1 MIYRSKQI
9 IKGIIPIFIFSLF
22 LISVNFAYSQNII
35 NNPSSEC
42 KDESGFYISG
52 YPVYC
57 EEILVTRGISLKGI
71 VKTIEKG
78 FKAIIRPIGELVEG
92 VVRGV
97 NKALK
102 EIGIYICDKATKYS
116 KEECRLAAE
125 WLTSKNFCN
134 YVANKV
140 PSDYS
145 RFKELVKNKFNIE
158 FNNPDGA
165 GGSDII
171 VDFNTFAKSWDEFP
185 FGKEKGQEIRSYLKN
200 LTPTIIKRLKD
211 YMGNPDINNKVYIIY
226 VKDFENSE
234 FNEYG
239 EPEIGGQYR
248 SDLNVIFLTCGYL
261 DECIY
266 GLTHEL
272 AHAFNDNSL
281 FIPAIE
287 EGFARAL
294 EVLIGDEILNTTTG
308 RNYLSKSQSF
318 AGTLSSVYQFRSLE
332 GLSDERYNQ
341 SAYVILK
348 ILERDK
354 DFIKRFKNN
363 YKNNFSGYNEVKSL
377 GSQKYTSRIIALSL
391 CELFTKNTE
400 NKIIRTNEENLLL
413 ERLYNEIYEI
423 FKKAYNG
430 DLEKD
435 FLKRDLE
442 VFRMEFDSRIVNEI
456 KLTKISENMVKLEG
470 RALFKRGSVID
481 LLWSFLENI
490 YNVKGNYIEG
500 GDLLNYIKNAFS
512 QDLGIEFVRK
522 LNQIIIKNSEE
533 VVNRPVDIELI
544 TIKPT
549 TSTTMPL
556 RPSISPAIVQR
567 LLQKEATKL
576 YSISPIKDYPY
587 TYELLIP
594 VDSQNVYQILIRIA
608 HNTYYST
615 LQKECSLID
624 FVPLPIGN
632 INCLPE
638 YLRRD
643 YKDFT
648 LPYFDAYTFKID
660 KASGDLIIYRGL
672 RNPPKVKIVN
682 RDLIGNKLIIDLE
695 ITNPLLKNNLKLE
708 IKNLTGRTIVTY
720 SKLVDYKYYL
730 KWEVDLPFDLPPGK
744 YLANI
749 SINNELFENPSEAI
763 FDIDYKGT
771 YGIFINTSTPP
782 RTILEMPYSKEIEIA
797 NYSIDV
803 IATSSYNYEL
813 RLSNITLTSNNYWPF
828 SKIKLDLI
836 DSNNKIVF
844 NYETSS
850 DALFKTSQLTIL
862 PSVMPPLSSGRYTI
876 RLKGI
881 TLNPQHYYYPYRG
894 GLFNFKL
901 EKVVG
906 MVIDKLSNNP
916 VLRVESTGSAISP
929 SYSPVVPYLPHL
941 GINAKIS
948 YSNYKSILVYEKQNN
963 IATLFFTAI
972 NHANKKYL
980 EVKLLD
986 KNNLTIKDVKKICSG
1001 YSECPTSYQALK
1013 SLFGTPHNWAIPLVR
1028 LNWAST
1034 SQYTFNVRWDN
1045 CSFRIT
1051 NDPTK
1056 TTPNNIF
1063 VCQNTNSYFKD
1074 TLNLRIEWVYL
1085 PQTSYMEKV
1094 NYEYLLPNYYYSLQ
1108 IPKKSLYTF
1117 LAQFLSSFLA
1127 TIFNIYLR

>member
-1 MIYRSKQI
+1 MIYRSKQT
-9 IKGIIPIFIFSLF
+9 IKGIVPIFIFSLF
-22 LISVNFAYSQNII
+22 LISVNLVYSQNII
-35 NNPSSEC
+35 NNPPSEC
-42 KDESGFYISG
+42 KDESGFYITG

-57 EEILVTRGISLKGI
+57 EDILVTRGISLKGI

-78 FKAIIRPIGELVEG
+78 FKAIIRPIGELGEG
-92 VVRGV
+92 IVRGV

-116 KEECRLAAE
+116 KEDCRLAAE
-125 WLTSKNFCN
+125 WFTSKKFCD

-165 GGSDII
+165 GGSDIV
-171 VDFNTFAKSWDEFP
+171 VDFDTFAKSWDEFP
-185 FGKEKGQEIRSYLKN
+185 FGKEKGQEIRNYLKS

-211 YMGNPDINNKVYIIY
+211 YMGSPDSNNKVYIMY

-248 SDLNVIFLTCGYL
+248 SDLNVIFLSCEYL
-261 DECIY
+261 DGCIY

-281 FIPAIE
+281 FTDAIN
-287 EGFARAL
+287 EGIAKAL
-294 EVLIGDEILNTTTG
+294 EALIGDEILNTSTLK
-308 RNYLSKSQSF
+308 NYLSQPQNF
-318 AGTLSSVYQFRSLE
+318 AGTLSSVYRFRSLE
-332 GLSDERYNQ
+332 KLSDERYDQ
-341 SAYVILK
+341 AAYVILK

-363 YKNNFSGYNEVKSL
+363 YKNNFSGYNEVRNL
-377 GSQKYTSRIIALSL
+377 GDQKYGSRIIALSL

-400 NKIIRTNEENLLL
+400 NKVIRSNEENLLL

-423 FKKAYNG
+423 FKKSYNG

-470 RALFKRGSVID
+470 RALFKRGSVLD
-481 LLWSFLENI
+481 LLWPFLENM
-490 YNVKGNYIEG
+490 YNVKGDYIEG
-500 GDLLNYIKNAFS
+500 GDLFNYIKNTFS
-512 QDLGIEFVRK
+512 QNLGIEFVRK

-544 TIKPT
+544 TIKPATPT
-549 TSTTMPL
+549 TTPP
-556 RPSISPAIVQR
+556 RPSISPTIVQR
-567 LLQKEATKL
+567 LLQKEATNL
-576 YSISPIKDYPY
+576 YSINPIKDYPY

-594 VDSQNVYQILIRIA
+594 VDSQNVYQILLRIA

-615 LQKECSLID
+615 LQKDCSLID

-632 INCLPE
+632 INCLPA

-643 YKDFT
+643 YKEIT

-660 KASGDLIIYRGL
+660 KASGNLIVYRGL
-672 RNPPKVKIVN
+672 RNPPKVKIIN
-682 RDLIGNKLIIDLE
+682 RDLIGNKLIMDLKIE
-695 ITNPLLKNNLKLE
+695 NPLLKNNLKIE

-730 KWEVDLPFDLPPGK
+730 KWEVDLPLDLPPGK

-749 SINNELFENPSEAI
+749 SITNELYENPSETI
-763 FDIDYKGT
+763 FDIDYKGA
-771 YGIFINTSTPP
+771 YGILINTSTPP
-782 RTILEMPYSKEIEIA
+782 RTILGMPYSKEIEIA

-803 IATSSYNYEL
+803 ISPSSYNYEL
-813 RLSNITLTSNNYWPF
+813 RLSNITLKSNNNWPF

-836 DSNNKIVF
+836 DSNNKIAF
-844 NYETSS
+844 NYETTS
-850 DALFKTSQLTIL
+850 DALFKTSELTIL
-862 PSVMPPLSSGRYTI
+862 PSIMPPLSSGRYTI
-876 RLKGI
+876 RLKGF

-894 GLFNFKL
+894 GIFNFKL

-906 MVIDKLSNNP
+906 VVVDKFSNNS

-929 SYSPVVPYLPHL
+929 SYSPIVPYLPHL

-972 NHANKKYL
+972 NHTNKKYL

-986 KNNLTIKDVKKICSG
+986 KNNLIIKDVKKNCSG
-1001 YSECPTSYQALK
+1001 YSECPTSYQMLK

-1028 LNWAST
+1028 WNWAST
-1034 SQYTFNVRWDN
+1034 SQYTFNVRWEN
-1045 CSFRIT
+1045 CTFQIT
-1051 NDPTK
+1051 NDPTR

-1063 VCQNTNSYFKD
+1063 VCQNTNPYFKD
-1074 TLNLRIEWVYL
+1074 TLNLRIEWVYI
-1085 PQTSYMEKV
+1085 PQTYYMEKV
-1094 NYEYLLPNYYYSLQ
+1094 NYEYLIPNYYYSLK

-1117 LAQFLSSFLA
+1117 LSQFLSSFLA
-1127 TIFNIYLR
+1127 SIFNIYLR

>member
-1 MIYRSKQI
+1 MIANKQL
-9 IKGIIPIFIFSLF
+9 IKYTILIFISSLF
-22 LISVNFAYSQNII
+22 LISVNFIYSQNII
-35 NNPSSEC
+35 NNPPSEC
-42 KDESGFYISG
+42 KDERGFYISG

-57 EEILVTRGISLKGI
+57 EDILVTRGISLKGI
-71 VKTIEKG
+71 VKGIERG

-92 VVRGV
+92 TVRGV

-116 KEECRLAAE
+116 KEDCRLAAE
-125 WLTSKNFCN
+125 WFTSKKFCD

-145 RFKELVKNKFNIE
+145 RFKELVKNKFNID

-171 VDFNTFAKSWDEFP
+171 VDFDTFAKSWDEFP
-185 FGKEKGQEIRSYLKN
+185 FGKEKGQEIRNYLKT

-211 YMGNPDINNKVYIIY
+211 YMGNPDSNNKVYIMY

-248 SDLNVIFLTCGYL
+248 SDLNVIFLECEYL
-261 DECIY
+261 DKCIY
-266 GLTHEL
+266 FLTHEL

-281 FIPAIE
+281 FPPAIE
-287 EGFARAL
+287 EGVA
-294 EVLIGDEILNTTTG
+294 EVLSALIGDEILNTTAHK
-308 RNYLSKSQSF
+308 NYLSQPQNF
-318 AGTLSSVYQFRSLE
+318 AGTLSYVYQFRSLE

-348 ILERDK
+348 ILGRDK

-363 YKNNFSGYNEVKSL
+363 YKNNFSGYNGVRSL
-377 GSQKYTSRIIALSL
+377 GSQKYASRIIALSL

-423 FKKAYNG
+423 FKKSYNG

-470 RALFKRGSVID
+470 RALFKRGSIID
-481 LLWSFLENI
+481 LLWPFLENM
-490 YNVKGNYIEG
+490 YNVKGDYIEG
-500 GDLLNYIKNAFS
+500 GDLFNYIKNTFS
-512 QDLGIEFVRK
+512 QDLGVEFVRK
-522 LNQIIIKNSEE
+522 LNQIIIENSEE

-544 TIKPT
+544 TIKPAT
-549 TSTTMPL
+549 TTTPPM
-556 RPSISPAIVQR
+556 PSISPTIVQR
-567 LLQKEATKL
+567 LLQKKATEL
-576 YSISPIKDYPY
+576 YSINPIKKPPY
-587 TYELLIP
+587 IYELLIP
-594 VDSQNVYQILIRIA
+594 VDPQNVYQILLRIA

-615 LQKECSLID
+615 LQKDCSLID

-632 INCLPE
+632 INCLPA

-643 YKDFT
+643 YKEIT

-660 KASGDLIIYRGL
+660 KASGDLIVYRGL

-682 RDLIGNKLIIDLE
+682 RDLIGNKLIMDLE
-695 ITNPLLKNNLKLE
+695 IENPLLKNNLKLE
-708 IKNLTGRTIVTY
+708 IKNLTGRTIVSY

-730 KWEVDLPFDLPPGK
+730 KWEVDLPLDLPQGK

-749 SINNELFENPSEAI
+749 SITNELYENPSETI
-763 FDIDYKGT
+763 FDIDYKGA
-771 YGIFINTSTPP
+771 YGILINTSTPP

-803 IATSSYNYEL
+803 ISPSSYNYEL
-813 RLSNITLTSNNYWPF
+813 RLSKITLTSNNNWPF
-828 SKIKLDLI
+828 YKIKLDLI

-862 PSVMPPLSSGRYTI
+862 PSIMPPLSSGRYTI

-906 MVIDKLSNNP
+906 MVVDKFSNNS

-929 SYSPVVPYLPHL
+929 SYSPIVPYLRHL

-972 NHANKKYL
+972 NHTNKKYL

-986 KNNLTIKDVKKICSG
+986 KNNLIIKDVKKICSG
-1001 YSECPTSYQALK
+1001 YSECPTSYQTLR
-1013 SLFGTPHNWAIPLVR
+1013 SLFGTPYNWAIPLVR
-1028 LNWAST
+1028 WNWAST

-1045 CSFRIT
+1045 CTFQIT
-1051 NDPTK
+1051 NDPIR

-1063 VCQNTNSYFKD
+1063 VCQNTNPYFKD
-1074 TLNLRIEWVYL
+1074 TLNLRIEWVYI
-1085 PQTSYMEKV
+1085 PQTYYMEKV
-1094 NYEYLLPNYYYSLQ
+1094 NYEYFLPNYYYSLQ
-1108 IPKKSLYTF
+1108 IPKKSLYTL

>member
-1 MIYRSKQI
+1 MIYTSKQL
-9 IKGIIPIFIFSLF
+9 IKWAILIFISSLF
-22 LISVNFAYSQNII
+22 LISVNFIYSQNII
-35 NNPSSEC
+35 NNPPSEC

-97 NKALK
+97 NKSLK
-102 EIGIYICDKATKYS
+102 EIGVYICDKATKYS

-125 WLTSKNFCN
+125 WLTSKKFCD
-134 YVANKV
+134 YIANKV

-145 RFKELVKNKFNIE
+145 RFKEIVKNKFNIE

-171 VDFNTFAKSWDEFP
+171 VDFDTFAKSWDEFL

-211 YMGNPDINNKVYIIY
+211 YMGSPDSNNKVYIIY

-239 EPEIGGQYR
+239 EPEIGGEYR

-261 DECIY
+261 DDCIY
-266 GLTHEL
+266 RLTHEL

-287 EGFARAL
+287 EGIAKAL
-294 EVLIGDEILNTTTG
+294 EALIGDEILNTTIG
-308 RNYLSKSQSF
+308 RSDLSRSQNF

-332 GLSDERYNQ
+332 KLSLERYNQ
-341 SAYVILK
+341 AAYVILK

-363 YKNNFSGYNEVKSL
+363 YKNNFSGYNEVKSS
-377 GSQKYTSRIIALSL
+377 GSQKYISRITALSL

-400 NKIIRTNEENLLL
+400 NKVIRSNEENLLL

-423 FKKAYNG
+423 FKKSYNG

-442 VFRMEFDSRIVNEI
+442 VFRMEFDSKIVNEI

-470 RALFKRGSVID
+470 RALFKRGSIID
-481 LLWSFLENI
+481 LLWPFLENM
-490 YNVKGNYIEG
+490 YNVKGDYIEG
-500 GDLLNYIKNAFS
+500 GDLFNYIKNTFS
-512 QDLGIEFVRK
+512 QDLGIEFIRK

-544 TIKPT
+544 TIKPATPT
-549 TSTTMPL
+549 TTPP
-556 RPSISPAIVQR
+556 RPSISPTIVQR

-576 YSISPIKDYPY
+576 YSVNPIKDYPY

-594 VDSQNVYQILIRIA
+594 VESQNVYQILIRTA

-615 LQKECSLID
+615 LQKECSLQD
-624 FVPLPIGN
+624 FILFPIGT

-638 YLRRD
+638 YLKRD

-660 KASGDLIIYRGL
+660 KTSGDLIVYRGL
-672 RNPPKVKIVN
+672 RNPPKVKLVN
-682 RDLIGNKLIIDLE
+682 RDLIGNKLIMDLSIE
-695 ITNPLLKNNLKLE
+695 NPLLKNNLKLE

-730 KWEVDLPFDLPPGK
+730 KWEVDLPLDLPRGK

-749 SINNELFENPSEAI
+749 SITNELYENSSETI
-763 FDIDYKGT
+763 FDIDYKGA
-771 YGIFINTSTPP
+771 YGILINTSTPP
-782 RTILEMPYSKEIEIA
+782 RMILEMPYSREIEIA

-803 IATSSYNYEL
+803 ISPSSYNYEL
-813 RLSNITLTSNNYWPF
+813 RLSNITLTSNNNWPF

-836 DSNNKIVF
+836 DPNNKILF

-850 DALFKTSQLTIL
+850 DALFKTSELAIL
-862 PSVMPPLSSGRYTI
+862 PSIMPPLSSGRYTI

-894 GLFNFKL
+894 GIFNFKL

-906 MVIDKLSNNP
+906 IVVDKFSNNF

-929 SYSPVVPYLPHL
+929 SYSPVVPYMPHL

-963 IATLFFTAI
+963 ITTLFFTAI
-972 NHANKKYL
+972 NHTNKKYL

-986 KNNLTIKDVKKICSG
+986 KNNLIIKDVKKICSG
-1001 YSECPTSYQALK
+1001 YSECPTSYQTLK
-1013 SLFGTPHNWAIPLVR
+1013 SLFVSPYNWAIPLVR
-1028 LNWAST
+1028 WNWAST
-1034 SQYTFNVRWDN
+1034 SQYTFNVIWDN
-1045 CSFRIT
+1045 CSFQIT

-1063 VCQNTNSYFKD
+1063 VCQNTSPYFKD
-1074 TLNLRIEWVYL
+1074 ILNLKIEWVYI
-1085 PQTSYMEKV
+1085 PQTYYREKA
-1094 NYEYLLPNYYYSLQ
+1094 NYEFLLPNYYSLK
-1108 IPKKSLYTF
+1108 IPQKSLYTF
-1117 LAQFLSSFLA
+1117 LSQFLSSFLA